1 MKEKKRIL
9 TSDLLK
15 TIITVS
21 TLDPAEA
28 KLALKLLAK
37 IKEKKAEKEC
47 DKSSNLNI
55 FKFLIGLTGLTQKWV
70 KLINPYYSCYHGSN

>member
-1 MKEKKRIL
+1 MKEKKRTL

-47 DKSSNLNI
+47 DKSSN
-55 FKFLIGLTGLTQKWV
+55 
-70 KLINPYYSCYHGSN
+70 P